1 MNLKMGVDVGF
12 SRTKAAASNGKEID
26 FISQTALF
34 RKVKY
39 DPNVAQIPY
48 HQRMVIDLESEK
60 YFVGESAGK
69 QALANATVEKRR
81 TVDREGKLLLLGAMG
96 NLIDHSPEKVNLVVG
111 LPVANMDLKTDYLQM
126 AGGRHKFTFLT
137 PDGSH
142 YKEVVIDVE
151 EPRVM
156 PQPFGS
162 LFDVALNTYGAL
174 TNAEAVSGEVG
185 VIDIGYGTTDF
196 LRCVDLDPRDALSDS
211 ATGIGGY
218 LIARELSDLIY
229 SKYGER
235 IPIEDMD
242 PIVRSGRMTLNGESL
257 SVQELVTDAKKVSAE
272 AVLSRAVSLWPDLRR
287 LKLIVIT
294 GGAAFLI
301 GEYLSARLGKMAAI
315 AKNPV
320 FSNRDGYLKYAY
332 RVWGR

>member
-12 SRTKAAASNGKEID
+12 SRTKAVASNGKEVD

-39 DPNVAQIPY
+39 DPNIAGIPY
-48 HQRMVIDLESEK
+48 HQRMVINLESEK
-60 YFVGESAGK
+60 FFVGESAGK

-81 TVDREGKLLLLGAMG
+81 TVDKEGKLLLLGAMG
-96 NLIDHSPEKVNLVVG
+96 NLIECSPEKVKLVVG
-111 LPVANMDLKTDYLQM
+111 LPVSNMDLKNDYIQM

-137 PDGSH
+137 PDGGH
-142 YKEVVIDVE
+142 YQDVTIDVE
-151 EPRVM
+151 EVKVM

-162 LFDVALNTYGAL
+162 LFDLILNNYGAL
-174 TNAEAVSGEVG
+174 TNAEAASGEVG

-196 LRCVDLDPRDALSDS
+196 LRCVDLDFRDALSDS
-211 ATGIGGY
+211 ITGIGGY
-218 LIARELSDLIY
+218 LIAKELSDLIY
-229 SKYGER
+229 AKHGER
-235 IPIEDMD
+235 IPLEDMD
-242 PIVRSGRMTLNGESL
+242 PIVRCGKMTFNGESL
-257 SVQELVTDAKKVSAE
+257 SVKEQLTEAKKISAE
-272 AVLSRAVSLWPDLRR
+272 SILSRAVSLWPDLRR

-294 GGAAFLI
+294 GGAALLI
-301 GEYLSARLGKMAAI
+301 GEYLAARLGKMAVV

-320 FSNRDGYLKYAY
+320 FSNRDGYLKYAW

>member
-1 MNLKMGVDVGF
+1 MGVDVGF
-12 SRTKAAASNGKEID
+12 SRTKAVASNGKEVD

-39 DPNVAQIPY
+39 DPNIAGIPY
-48 HQRMVIDLESEK
+48 HQRMVINLESEK
-60 YFVGESAGK
+60 FFVGESAGK

-96 NLIDHSPEKVNLVVG
+96 NLIDHSPERVNLVVG
-111 LPVANMDLKTDYLQM
+111 LPVSNMDLKSDYMQM
-126 AGGRHKFTFLT
+126 AGGRQKFTFLT

-142 YKEVVIDVE
+142 YKDVVIDVE
-151 EPRVM
+151 ETRVM

-162 LFDVALNTYGAL
+162 LFDLILNNYGAL
-174 TNAEAVSGEVG
+174 ANATVASGEVG

-196 LRCVDLDPRDALSDS
+196 LRCIDLDPRDALSTS
-211 ATGIGGY
+211 ENGIGGH
-218 LIARELSDLIY
+218 LIAKELSDLIY
-229 SKYGER
+229 AKYGER

-242 PIVRSGRMTLNGESL
+242 PIVRTGRMHLNGESL
-257 SVQELVTDAKKVSAE
+257 SVKDLLTDAKKVSAE
-272 AVLSRAVSLWPDLRR
+272 AILSRAVSLWPDLRR

-301 GEYLSARLGKMAAI
+301 GEYLAARLGKVAVV

-320 FSNRDGYLKYAY
+320 FSNRDGYLKYAW